1 MQKKLWFLVI
11 SAFLVTLL
19 LISSTYALFESQ
31 GEAETNFEI
40 GKWVIKLN
48 DVDVSKGYQEDFVID
63 NFIYDENENVEEGY
77 IAPGQKGYFDIVLD
91 PSGTDVAV
99 RYDIEINLSEG
110 NYPRNLEMSVDTLLD
125 NETVKSDDNSYS
137 GIITLDE
144 IKENKKISLRLN
156 MYWNNKSDA
165 LNQSDSRYGTV
176 INNSFEI
183 PITVKISQYLGENIE
198 E

>member
-1 MQKKLWFLVI
+1 MRKRLWYLVVL
-11 SAFLVTLL
+11 ALFVTLL
-19 LISSTYALFESQ
+19 LISSTYALFESEGQ
-31 GEAETNFEI
+31 AEANLEI

-63 NFIYDENENVEEGY
+63 NFIYEENENVEEGY

-99 RYDIEINLSEG
+99 RYDIEIKLTEG
-110 NYPRNLEMSVDTLLD
+110 NYPRNLEMSVDTLLE
-125 NETVKSDDNSYS
+125 NETIESNENIYS

-144 IKENKKISLRLN
+144 IKENKTISLRLN

-165 LNQSDSRYGTV
+165 LNQSDTRYGTV
-176 INNSFEI
+176 IGNSFEI
-183 PITVKISQYLGENIE
+183 PITVKISQYIGENLE